1 MTRMKDKSN
10 YSIQNLQ
17 DSIREVMEGEF
28 TPKQIHEVIVDTV
41 KDNMR
46 YYRACYNDSVRLL
59 ALLKVNTDSNES
71 SNERDYWD
79 GKLNGKE
86 FKDALEKYGF
96 EYTPPTDS
104 TKFKLDS
111 PELHKPLTH
120 QEMIDAGYEMT
131 GEGIWWPKDNED
143 ED

>member
-1 MTRMKDKSN
+1 MTEKSDYS

-17 DSIREVMEGEF
+17 QCIGEVMAGEY
-28 TPKQIHEVIVDTV
+28 TPQEIHEVIIDSV